1 MADESYQA
9 LLPVKSASTEAAEIK
24 PLNEGDREVMEAL
37 REVLLKHNATD
48 RFGITLIHSH
58 FATDDDETLLE
69 TSDSANRTMTIRPHK
84 GRLPDGTIETAWRF
98 AKTRLGPIGMLGCRG
113 EWYWDH
119 STNPPTY
126 RYRHWAS

>member
-24 PLNEGDREVMEAL
+24 PLNESDREVMEAL

-58 FATDDDETLLE
+58 FATDEDEMLLE
-69 TSDSANRTMTIRPHK
+69 TNDSTTRTITIRPHK
-84 GRLPDGTIETAWRF
+84 GHLPDGTVETAWRF
-98 AKTRLGPIGMLGCRG
+98 AKTRPGPIGMLGCRG